1 MLNILCS
8 VQEKIDRAVKTLT
21 VRDSSAAFLSL
32 HLSLVQRAVAVTV
45 VTVCHRLLSVVVRVV
60 AVVISAITEAVVVS
74 VSYSY

>member
-8 VQEKIDRAVKTLT
+8 VQEKIDHAVKTPT

-32 HLSLVQRAVAVTV
+32 HLSLVRRAAAVTV

-74 VSYSY
+74 ASYSY